1 MAMTNIPAGRLQ
13 GVRVVCFAVF
23 ILCGLVLSAPFSE
36 EVAAWEATVR
46 PETTS
51 VIVGRNVTF
60 GVAFQNTGL
69 YGISIESALLTIDW
83 PGGPANASAS
93 RLPSGLGSG
102 GGRTISWAVSVPS
115 NLTPGSVHL
124 ATVAIECLEQRPDG
138 TWENTTTTRRWS
150 YDVSVS
156 SSGVIL
162 PGGDGLA
169 LFTGFC
175 FWILIILLV
184 VAVVIIAIVARGR
197 RRKNKPGG
205 GW

>member
-1 MAMTNIPAGRLQ
+1 MRA
-13 GVRVVCFAVF
+13 VCFAVF
-23 ILCGLVLSAPFSE
+23 ALCGLLLAAPFSE

-46 PETTS
+46 SETTS
-51 VIVGRNVTF
+51 VIAGRNLTF
-60 GVAFQNTGL
+60 GVAFQNAGL

-93 RLPSGLGSG
+93 GLPSGLGSG

-138 TWENTTTTRRWS
+138 TWENTTTTRNWS
-150 YDVSVS
+150 FDVTVS

-175 FWILIILLV
+175 FWILIIILLV

-197 RRKNKPGG
+197 RRSNQPPGAA
-205 GW
+205 